1 VTNPKLLAHLTSLR
15 DLLDG
20 LPQDPQTA
28 QASLRFATVSLTLA
42 LEAFGGGEQEPK
54 AVPVE
59 KPKDNPVKKGSK
71 TKPGINH
78 GTTHG
83 YQKGCRCEPC
93 RGAMRIYNQANYA
106 RKKQEREA
114 AAKPKKASK
123 AKPSSDPAPVA
134 HGTVEGFREHA
145 TRREPPC
152 APCWAAWQQWM
163 PEIPPAPG
171 ETPPPAPEPVFI
183 PIKHGTISAY
193 KGKKC
198 RCDLC
203 RQANREAGRR
213 TKENHRKARLET
225 KDFAHGAHG
234 YRYYGCRCDIC
245 RAGSTEAARKWRA
258 THPRPSIRRPK
269 PLVVLETPVAS
280 NPREI
285 QHGTKNAYAYHGC
298 RCELCTGAHTD
309 AIYAAKDRRLQRAEA
324 GMTFEHGLNGYRN
337 YDCRCDICK
346 AAKVEYA
353 RSKRSA
359 A

>member
-1 VTNPKLLAHLTSLR
+1 MAQWRGSASTRPDVNLPVPLAGLLGSSGCPRSHQHQGRPLHQHPNQCSSR
-15 DLLDG
+15 SS
-20 LPQDPQTA
+20 TA
-28 QASLRFATVSLTLA
+28 RSQHTRGRSV
-42 LEAFGGGEQEPK
+42 
-54 AVPVE
+54 AV
-59 KPKDNPVKKGSK
+59 
-71 TKPGINH
+71 
-78 GTTHG
+78 
-83 YQKGCRCEPC
+83 
-93 RGAMRIYNQANYA
+93 
-106 RKKQEREA
+106 
-114 AAKPKKASK
+114 
-123 AKPSSDPAPVA
+123 
-134 HGTVEGFREHA
+134 
-145 TRREPPC
+145 
-152 APCWAAWQQWM
+152 
-163 PEIPPAPG
+163 
-171 ETPPPAPEPVFI
+171 
-183 PIKHGTISAY
+183 ISAD
-193 KGKKC
+193 KPI
-198 RCDLC
+198 
-203 RQANREAGRR
+203 GRR
-213 TKENHRKARLET
+213 VGEPRRITAKRLET